1 MVRAQIASGIGLAT
15 VLILVACGGGGVVDE
30 STPSPCLSSLDY
42 GRSPGV
48 LIVEADTYGGLTPP
62 PTGRHV
68 AEVNIYG
75 DGFVVLASDEQSS
88 VGTDR
93 VVRTGHISEEEI
105 AELLSFI
112 ADSGFFELDDQYMPS
127 PALPDMPWRHV
138 IVNLLGCSKT
148 VAIYPYDFAD
158 APTAF
163 SDVYF
168 ELTGV
173 EPSDAAVFMP
183 SSGVLTA
190 TDLGPIDGL
199 PGGQQSQVAPWDS
212 PLVGIEL
219 VDAREGARLA
229 GEQYR
234 VVEEFLL
241 RYPPGQLFGSQQGRA
256 YQVLLE
262 ADLPWEDA
270 SP

>member
-1 MVRAQIASGIGLAT
+1 VVRAQIRSGIGLAT
-15 VLILVACGGGGVVDE
+15 LLTLVACQGGGVVDE
-30 STPSPCLSSLDY
+30 STPSPCLSSLEY
-42 GRSPGV
+42 SRNPGV
-48 LIVEADTYGGLTPP
+48 LVVEADTYGGLTPP

-68 AEVNIYG
+68 AEVSIYG

-93 VVRTGHISEEEI
+93 VVRTGHISEEEL

-112 ADSGFFELDDQYMPS
+112 ADTGFFELDDQYMPS
-127 PALPDMPWRHV
+127 AALPDMPWRHV

-148 VAIYPYDFAD
+148 VAIYPHDFAD

-163 SDVYF
+163 SEVYS

-173 EPSDAAVFMP
+173 EPSDATVFTP

-219 VDAREGARLA
+219 ADAREGVHLA
-229 GEQYR
+229 GDQYG

-241 RYPPGQLFGSQQGRA
+241 RYPPGQLFGSQQGQA